1 MTAFT
6 ITTRR
11 RTVADASAAL
21 SCTINRD
28 EAAASSCVSRD
39 EAAASCIDTAALSC
53 VGQPAALGRVLGRDD
68 AALACQPAGPAHDSV
83 SAGHVVGRLPS
94 APLIPA

>member
-11 RTVADASAAL
+11 RTVADASAASGCL
-21 SCTINRD
+21 VTRD
-28 EAAASSCVSRD
+28 EAAASNCV
-39 EAAASCIDTAALSC
+39 EQPAALSC
-53 VGQPAALGRVLGRDD
+53 AGQPAALGCVLGRDD
-68 AALACQPAGPAHDSV
+68 AALACQPAGPACDSV
-83 SAGHVVGRLPS
+83 SVEHVVGRLPS